1 MLTSNAVET
10 PSRYSYGEFES
21 LRRQVH
27 NVTAF
32 EFSKKT
38 LAILYQALINILRK
52 TCKTSVRIQM
62 LNCPLVLI
70 DALHFMQDTV
80 RELEGEISRLEK
92 EKANLSVALT
102 NAKSENSDG

>member
-1 MLTSNAVET
+1 
-10 PSRYSYGEFES
+10 
-21 LRRQVH
+21 
-27 NVTAF
+27 
-32 EFSKKT
+32 
-38 LAILYQALINILRK
+38 
-52 TCKTSVRIQM
+52 M

-102 NAKSENSDG
+102 NAKSENSDGWVWTPMVSVIPVGITHTS

>member
-1 MLTSNAVET
+1 MET
-10 PSRYSYGEFES
+10 PSRYSCGEFES

-32 EFSKKT
+32 EFSKK

-52 TCKTSVRIQM
+52 TCKISVRIQM